1 MRVEKIAGLKIL
13 IVGGYSK
20 ARSLA
25 LSLLEKGCRVT
36 AINRDRNDAENLAEI
51 KGLEVILGDGT
62 KKYVLED
69 ANSGDKDMA
78 FILTDSDE
86 DNLIISEMCKDFF
99 GVKKTICLLKDPSKT
114 SFFYSMG
121 VDRVVCPMN
130 IVTTLMEEEAI
141 FSEMSR
147 MVSTDEGRIAMAEI
161 PLLRGS
167 ELVGKKLWEL
177 NLNKDIIIGCILRG
191 DQNLIPRG
199 DTTLKEGDVMIT
211 ISSDRE
217 KLVKFKTRAGHE
229 AYQE

>member
-1 MRVEKIAGLKIL
+1 
-13 IVGGYSK
+13 
-20 ARSLA
+20 
-25 LSLLEKGCRVT
+25 
-36 AINRDRNDAENLAEI
+36 
-51 KGLEVILGDGT
+51 
-62 KKYVLED
+62 
-69 ANSGDKDMA
+69 
-78 FILTDSDE
+78 
-86 DNLIISEMCKDFF
+86 
-99 GVKKTICLLKDPSKT
+99 
-114 SFFYSMG
+114 
-121 VDRVVCPMN
+121 MN

-217 KLVKFKTRAGHE
+217 KLIKFKNRAGHE